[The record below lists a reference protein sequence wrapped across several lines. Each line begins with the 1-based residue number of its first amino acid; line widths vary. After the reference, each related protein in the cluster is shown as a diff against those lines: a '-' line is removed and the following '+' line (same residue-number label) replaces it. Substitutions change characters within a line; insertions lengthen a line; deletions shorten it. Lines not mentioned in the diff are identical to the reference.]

1 MNSLQPT
8 RLKLRNTRRL
18 VHGQRGRTTAGGN
31 RHGGLLLE
39 AMIASI
45 SIGAATILA
54 AMVLVSVNV
63 NRRMAER
70 MLIATQELDNQL
82 EHLTARPWAE
92 LDAET
97 VQQIP
102 LSSAAAASLPN
113 GQLQI
118 TVHEVQTPIAARRLD
133 ATLRWQDR
141 GQGLRPPVRMSA
153 WVFAPKETP

>member
-1 MNSLQPT
+1 MNSLQPA
-8 RLKLRNTRRL
+8 RSKLRTPRRL
-18 VHGQRGRTTAGGN
+18 VYGQRGRTTAGRN

-63 NRRMAER
+63 NRRLAER

-82 EHLTARPWAE
+82 EHLTVRPWAE
-92 LDAET
+92 LNAEA

-102 LSSAAAASLPN
+102 LSSAAAAGLPN
-113 GQLQI
+113 GELRI
-118 TVHEVQTPIAARRLD
+118 SVHEVRTPLAAKRLD

-153 WVFAPKETP
+153 WVFAPKESP